1 MTCALRKWESHGD
14 TGWQR
19 CIAGGSDGSAL
30 SGAATPGKVV
40 GPSFSAAEVPEVIEA
55 VLGTYRD
62 TRIIEGGKRETFID
76 TLKRVGIDPFKAAAN
91 GARFAKAEE
100 VAA

>member
-1 MTCALRKWESHGD
+1 
-14 TGWQR
+14 
-19 CIAGGSDGSAL
+19 
-30 SGAATPGKVV
+30 
-40 GPSFSAAEVPEVIEA
+40 VIEA

-62 TRIIEGGKRETFID
+62 TRSIVDGKRETFID

-91 GARFAKAEE
+91 GARFAKADE